1 MREAGRTPAVSG
13 RANAD
18 DRGQL
23 SLPLVEAV
31 VGALLILTVVLG
43 FGLGVPD
50 PGTRRAQL
58 DTYAGDAATVLAADP
73 PAGTGG
79 SRLSAASRSTEG
91 FVGERAP
98 LAARIEALLPKNVLY
113 RVETPAGSLG
123 YPGPAGRPVGRAT
136 TATRYG
142 TVVVEVWYA

>member
-1 MREAGRTPAVSG
+1 MREAGRTRVDSG
-13 RANAD
+13 QAGAD

-23 SLPLVEAV
+23 SLPLVEAA
-31 VGALLILTVVLG
+31 VGTLLVLTVVLG

-58 DTYAGDAATVLAADP
+58 DTYAGDAAAVLAADP
-73 PAGTGG
+73 PAGTGA
-79 SRLSAASRSTEG
+79 SRLSVASRSTEG

-113 RVETPAGSLG
+113 RVETPAGTLG
-123 YPGPAGRPVGRAT
+123 YPRPAGRPVGRAT
-136 TATRYG
+136 TQTRHG
-142 TVVVEVWYA
+142 PVVLEVWYA